1 MIPVDARTKDWP
13 RKVAND
19 VNRLLVR
26 IGLIDGRVGAL
37 EAPETI
43 TFTPIAE
50 PLAPVEGMTYMDSTS
65 HKLRVFDGT
74 SWQDCW

>member
-26 IGLIDGRVGAL
+26 VGLL
-37 EAPETI
+37 ETADTF

-50 PLAPVEGMTYMDSTS
+50 PSDPVEGMTYMDSTS
-65 HKLRVFDGT
+65 HKLRTWDG
-74 SWQDCW
+74 SQWNDHW